1 LGLVNPFLA
10 SKGSRKR
17 FVVSNKSRLLRSS
30 VLCPSS
36 STTCITPTLL
46 KKLNAPY
53 LFLTLFANFHYA
65 APMSEVAL
73 LGVLAQR
80 FGSRIEWD
88 PIRGLTN
95 PS

>member
-1 LGLVNPFLA
+1 MPFFFHHLHHTH
-10 SKGSRKR
+10 S
-17 FVVSNKSRLLRSS
+17 F
-30 VLCPSS
+30 
-36 STTCITPTLL
+36 
-46 KKLNAPY
+46 KKIKCALSLPDS
-53 LFLTLFANFHYA
+53 FCVTLFANFHYA

-80 FGSRIEWD
+80 FGGRIEWD